1 MTGVVYRDRIRFSG
15 SLDPHG
21 FAARSD
27 GMIPEWRPGVTIER
41 DIVFMNKKSLVVT
54 IYDTVTATTIY
65 IGSDKVYCIDAMI
78 MKPPSGADISV
89 GLLTKIRY
97 DKDCVLGSNTFE
109 RGRDT
114 TTLLK
119 LLLSYIR
126 DNYPHVTHL
135 LFNDMSMRT
144 CDDGNEV
151 SLALMSY
158 LATGKT
164 WYEKHFGA
172 FRDTIPAQIFRQ
184 REGQFQ
190 EAKKRVSWE
199 AMRAFISVPLPVPEE
214 EMRALY
220 ESATTW
226 QEFFGPLSA
235 RIGISQFCIF
245 LAPWVRNFAM
255 CYLRDT
261 LTSPQF
267 LMPVGNYGIHYKTR
281 GGKRRRH
288 TKRGKRSG
296 RHGRRYKTRR

>member
-1 MTGVVYRDRIRFSG
+1 MATTVV
-15 SLDPHG
+15 HK
-21 FAARSD
+21 D
-27 GMIPEWRPGVTIER
+27 GMIPGWRPGVTIER
-41 DIVFMNKKSLVVT
+41 DIVFMNKKALIVT
-54 IYDTVTATTIY
+54 IHDTVSSTTIY

-78 MKPPSGADISV
+78 MKPTLGVDISV
-89 GLLTKIRY
+89 GVLSKIRY
-97 DKDCVLGSNTFE
+97 DKDCALRPNTFE
-109 RGRDT
+109 RGSDT

-119 LLLSYIR
+119 LLLSYIH
-126 DNYPHVTHL
+126 DNYPHVKYL
-135 LFNDMSMRT
+135 IFNDMSMRT

-172 FRDTIPAQIFRQ
+172 FRDTIPAQTFRQ
-184 REGQFQ
+184 REEQFQ

-199 AMRAFISVPLPVPEE
+199 AMHSFIRGPLPIPEG

-226 QEFFGPLSA
+226 QEFFGPLSKQ
-235 RIGISQFCIF
+235 IGIQQFCIF
-245 LAPWVRNFAM
+245 LAPWIRHFAM

-267 LMPVGNYGIHYKTR
+267 LLPIENYDIHYKTR

-288 TKRGKRSG
+288 IKRGKRSG
-296 RHGRRYKTRR
+296 RRGQQRKTRR